1 MHKEPQKFTN
11 TPKGGIPKNDD
22 KEKQADSNGKQ
33 IDEKKEIDLRS
44 DTKMLEKKVK
54 RTYDLVDDELK
65 VITLDNDLVVKLIA
79 NNKGVFVDFRKYYK
93 GYPTKK
99 GIRILATKFQEVAR
113 VMNDDINRLVPNTS
127 SLEDLNN
134 I

>member
-1 MHKEPQKFTN
+1 MSKEPKNEDLKKTN
-11 TPKGGIPKNDD
+11 IDLRDD
-22 KEKQADSNGKQ
+22 
-33 IDEKKEIDLRS
+33 KKEIDLRT

-54 RTYDLVDDELK
+54 RTYDLVDDEIK
-65 VITLDNDLVVKLIA
+65 VVTLDNDLVVKLIA

-99 GIRILATKFQEVAR
+99 GIRILATKFQEVANI
-113 VMNDDINRLVPNTS
+113 MEQDIKKLVPNS
-127 SLEDLNN
+127 ADLEDLNK

>member
-1 MHKEPQKFTN
+1 MIKTTPQK
-11 TPKGGIPKNDD
+11 GSDVRALNDN
-22 KEKQADSNGKQ
+22 EKQT
-33 IDEKKEIDLRS
+33 DEKKEIDLRS
-44 DTKMLEKKVK
+44 DVKLLEKKIK

-65 VITLDNDLVVKLIA
+65 VVTLDNDLVAKLIA

-99 GIRILATKFQEVAR
+99 GIRILATKFQEVSR
-113 VMNDDINRLVPNTS
+113 VMNDDINRLIPKTS
-127 SLEDLNN
+127 NLEDLNN